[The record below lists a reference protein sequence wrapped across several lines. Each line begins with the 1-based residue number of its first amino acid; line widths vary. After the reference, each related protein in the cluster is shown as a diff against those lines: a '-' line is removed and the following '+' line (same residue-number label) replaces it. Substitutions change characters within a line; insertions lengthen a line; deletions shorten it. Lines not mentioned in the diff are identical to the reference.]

1 MRASDDDYCSKQ
13 YAGYLER
20 HDRGHTDADL
30 DPGVGDIQDQLGE
43 RGLLIHYLVVCT
55 NCALFF

>member
-1 MRASDDDYCSKQ
+1 MVMAVQ
-13 YAGYLER
+13 NNVGYLER

-43 RGLLIHYLVVCT
+43 RGMLIYYLVVCT
-55 NCALFF
+55 N